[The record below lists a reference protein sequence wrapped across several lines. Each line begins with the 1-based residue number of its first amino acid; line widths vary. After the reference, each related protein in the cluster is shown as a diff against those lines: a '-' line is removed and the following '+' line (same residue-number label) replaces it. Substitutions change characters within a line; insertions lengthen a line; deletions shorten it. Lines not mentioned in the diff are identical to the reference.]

1 MNYKPPVEIAK
12 NACSVANAK
21 GNLPIKTM
29 AVMGFLAGAYIAFGG
44 FLMTTVTQD
53 SAALSESE

>member
-12 NACSVANAK
+12 NACSAANAK

-29 AVMGFLAGAYIAFGG
+29 AVMGFLAGAYTI
-44 FLMTTVTQD
+44 
-53 SAALSESE
+53 